1 MSLIAFRLDVKEAD
15 NGYIIEVDVYGD
27 RVKEPS
33 FFRIGQD
40 LADTVHD
47 AVGIVL
53 GMRPNDETEQITGSP
68 VEDFDWTAEELKRA
82 GYVEATPERYGP
94 QQATAD
100 ELEAEDS
107 ELAGCLVR
115 EPDCPF

>member
-1 MSLIAFRLDVKEAD
+1 MSDILLAFRLDVKEAD

-27 RVKEPS
+27 RVNDPS

-53 GMRPNDETEQITGSP
+53 GMRPNETEQITGPDFEDCESP
-68 VEDFDWTAEELKRA
+68 I
-82 GYVEATPERYGP
+82 
-94 QQATAD
+94 D
-100 ELEAEDS
+100 ELMAILAEFIGWHIS
-107 ELAGCLVR
+107 Q
-115 EPDCPF
+115 